1 MMNSLTKDSLAII
14 LICSNIGLNMKDEEG
29 LKPYTTSQ
37 WNKLAEKIM
46 QSSLKRPEALF
57 STDEQVWSK
66 ELYLK
71 ENEIIRLK
79 KLLARA
85 GQLGVEI
92 EQLQSQGINITTRA
106 ERTYPKRLKDVLK
119 KNSPPLLYYCGNLSL
134 LDTKSVAVVGSRDI
148 DEAGLNYTKKF
159 AARCAAEGLTIVSGG
174 AKGVDTI
181 AQDTALSAGGN
192 VISVLSDSL
201 SKKIKQKEVREAITK
216 GKLLLFSAVSPKAG
230 FTVYSAMDRNKYIYG
245 LSDFAVVISS
255 DDNKGGTWSGATEN
269 LNNKWVSLFV
279 RQENDIPKGN
289 EKLLNMGAKPLSN
302 EILDDKNI
310 CLFNWLNDNKSI
322 MQDKEEY
329 TQLGLL
335 DINSD
340 NYLIY
345 NREGSEDKIGEYI
358 SESSLANQKLD
369 LYEIV
374 WPYLERALH
383 EPKSDT
389 ELTELFNVKQN
400 QLIDWINRA
409 LNEKKIIK
417 LSDSEKYTLANVQL
431 GDWGLVHE

>member
-1 MMNSLTKDSLAII
+1 MNSLTKDSLAII

-159 AARCAAEGLTIVSGG
+159 AARCAAEGLAIVSGG

-181 AQDTALSAGGN
+181 AQNTALSAGGN

-201 SKKIKQKEVREAITK
+201 SKKIKQKETREVITK

-230 FTVYSAMDRNKYIYG
+230 FTVYGAMDRNKYIYG

-255 DDNKGGTWSGATEN
+255 DANKGGTWSGATEN

-302 EILDDKNI
+302 EVLDDKSI

-322 MQDKEEY
+322 IQDKEEY

-335 DINSD
+335 DIDTD
-340 NYLIY
+340 NYLID
-345 NREGSEDKIGEYI
+345 NREGSENKIVEYI

-374 WPYLERALH
+374 WPYLERVLH

-389 ELTELFNVKQN
+389 ELSELFNVRQN

-409 LNEKKIIK
+409 LDEKRIVK